1 MIAKNA
7 LKWVD

>member
-7 LKWVD
+7 A